1 MKTVRFTRMILP
13 LIAAALF
20 LASCASSQ
28 PGGSPTQAASAVSAT
43 EQPAAGTFGDSLK
56 ACMDRIPKGA
66 SAGQQMFAEESCR
79 RDAAARASIDAVPG
93 Q

>member
-1 MKTVRFTRMILP
+1 MKTAHFTRMILP

-20 LASCASSQ
+20 LASCASPQ
-28 PGGSPTQAASAVSAT
+28 PGSSPTQAASAVSPR

-56 ACMDRIPKGA
+56 ACMDRIPGNA
-66 SAGQQMFAEESCR
+66 TAGQRMLSEESCR

>member
-1 MKTVRFTRMILP
+1 MKTACFTRMILA

-20 LASCASSQ
+20 LVSCAGPQ
-28 PGGSPTQAASAVSAT
+28 PGGSPTQAVSTA
-43 EQPAAGTFGDSLK
+43 QPAAGTFGDSLK
-56 ACMDRIPKGA
+56 ACMDRIPSGA
-66 SAGQQMFAEESCR
+66 SAGQQMLSEGSCR

>member
-1 MKTVRFTRMILP
+1 MITVRFTPMMLP
-13 LIAAALF
+13 LIAAALL
-20 LASCASSQ
+20 LASCASPQ
-28 PGGSPTQAASAVSAT
+28 AGGPTQAASAVPLA

-56 ACMDRIPKGA
+56 ACMDRIPTGA
-66 SAGQQMFAEESCR
+66 SAGQQMFAEASCR